1 MWPNPQETADLDTFT
16 KKSLKETFTFV
27 QYSTKTH
34 NHNNQP

>member
-1 MWPNPQETADLDTFT
+1 MCPNPQFPEKNT
-16 KKSLKETFTFV
+16 KKSLKENFTFV